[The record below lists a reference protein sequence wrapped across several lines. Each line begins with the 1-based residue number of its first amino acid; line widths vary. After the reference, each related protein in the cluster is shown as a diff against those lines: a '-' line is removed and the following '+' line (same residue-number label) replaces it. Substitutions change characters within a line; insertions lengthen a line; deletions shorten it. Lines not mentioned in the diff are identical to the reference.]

1 MLVIVVT
8 KGGNKGE
15 KERRHEGGGRH
26 LGRGGIKE
34 GLVARRGNGKVR
46 GERRLLERG

>member
-15 KERRHEGGGRH
+15 EERRHEGGRH
-26 LGRGGIKE
+26 LGKGGIKE

-46 GERRLLERG
+46 GERRLLEGG

>member
-1 MLVIVVT
+1 MLSQREVI
-8 KGGNKGE
+8 KG
-15 KERRHEGGGRH
+15 RRRGDTRGGRH
-26 LGRGGIKE
+26 LGKGGIKE